1 MPFQA
6 LPGLVLSGTVSPS
19 IVTDPNLPPTDIIES
34 GVPFTVRIDW
44 SVTGPAVP
52 LMAGTWNV
60 AARFEAIGPGPEILL
75 AAPSVP
81 FVAGAVGP
89 PTTRTYIGLTSVAV
103 PAGALPV
110 GAYTLVVLLTFV
122 TPGGLPGPLAGF
134 SDQRI
139 IQIFPNT
146 PITVP

>member
-6 LPGLVLSGTVSPS
+6 FPALVTGGVITPS

-75 AAPSVP
+75 AAPAVP

-89 PTTRTYIGLTSVAV
+89 PDTRTYIGLTSVAV
-103 PAGALPV
+103 PAAALPV
-110 GAYTLVVLLTFV
+110 GAYSLIVLLTYV
-122 TPGGLPGPLAGF
+122 TPGGLPGPLAGY
-134 SDQRI
+134 SLERI

-146 PITVP
+146 PLTP